1 MPQCSRCNAETEL
14 YDRGIP
20 ICPSCDVAQAS
31 NASRNQTAGEP
42 QALAF
47 SASGSEAEANS

>member
-1 MPQCSRCNAETEL
+1 MAQCSRCNEETEL

-20 ICPSCDVAQAS
+20 LCPSCDGARANSAPRKQS
-31 NASRNQTAGEP
+31 AGDA

-47 SASGSEAEANS
+47 SASGSEAEAKS